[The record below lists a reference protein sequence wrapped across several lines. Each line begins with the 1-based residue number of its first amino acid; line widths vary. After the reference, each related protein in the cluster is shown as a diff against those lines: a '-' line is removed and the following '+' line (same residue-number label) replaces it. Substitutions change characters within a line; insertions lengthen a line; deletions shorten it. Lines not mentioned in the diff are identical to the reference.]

1 MFLIVLSA
9 KQEDDE
15 IVLHIVYLFYQLI
28 YHRATRD
35 IIIKETRILLLCFDL
50 HAHVCVYV

>member
-1 MFLIVLSA
+1 MSYNYELAYFELILAA

-28 YHRATRD
+28 YHRTTREV
-35 IIIKETRILLLCFDL
+35 IIKETRIL
-50 HAHVCVYV
+50 